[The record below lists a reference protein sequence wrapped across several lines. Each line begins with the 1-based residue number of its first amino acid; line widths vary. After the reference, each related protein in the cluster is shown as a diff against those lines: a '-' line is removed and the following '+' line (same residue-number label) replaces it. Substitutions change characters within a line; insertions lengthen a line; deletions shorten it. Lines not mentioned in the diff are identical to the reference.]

1 MDQQQKIIRINR
13 VFPPPRKGL
22 LRALD
27 AFIGPGATTAELWLQ
42 GVLTVMGGTTLIGL
56 ALWSGTAW
64 TPVQIVLASLLA
76 LDMVGG
82 IVTNATSSA
91 KRWYH
96 REGQG
101 FWRHLGFTALHTGH
115 IFLVAWLFRDMDW
128 HFLTL
133 GSIFL
138 LAAAT
143 LILKTPLYLQRP
155 VALFLFAMSL
165 PLTQYAFSP
174 TPGLEWFL
182 PFLFPK
188 LLVSHLLREEPYRPV
203 WE

>member
-1 MDQQQKIIRINR
+1 MNQQHTTRINWA
-13 VFPPPRKGL
+13 FPPPRKGF
-22 LRALD
+22 RGALD
-27 AFIGPGATTAELWLQ
+27 TFIGPGATRAELVVQ
-42 GVLTVMGGTTLIGL
+42 GILTILGGMTVIGL
-56 ALWSGTAW
+56 ALWSGATW
-64 TPVQIVLASLLA
+64 SPVQMVLAGLLA

-101 FWRHLGFTALHTGH
+101 FWRHFGFTSLHIVH

-128 HFLTL
+128 HFLVL

-138 LAAAT
+138 LTAAT

-182 PFLFPK
+182 PFLFLK